1 VNIGRRTNRNEA
13 SAKQALCKLASVAD
27 LSAPE
32 LGLET
37 VMQFL
42 IADTFTDALAHL
54 TGQEQ
59 KQVKTAAFDL
69 QINPSQPGLQMHKL
83 DGARDRNFWSA
94 RVSQD
99 IRIIVHRTES
109 SIMLAYV
116 DHHDKAYA
124 WAERR
129 RIEQHPRTGSIQIV
143 ELQERVEKP
152 EPIFA
157 WPETPQQKATS
168 LRRPFV
174 EHAPR
179 IFADLTD
186 DQLLDAGTPSDWIDE
201 VRRWTEDEF
210 FQRSQHLPAEVS
222 EALLDYAAT
231 GRLPERVPVQPQPL
245 EHPDT
250 LRRIRPIET
259 SEELARALDYP
270 WDKWSVFLHPSQRE
284 IVEKDF
290 SGPARVTGSAG
301 TGKSIVAIHRAARAL
316 RGDPHARVLL
326 TTFSQPLAN
335 SLAAK
340 MKLLLTDDPT
350 AASRLTIASFE
361 HAATDLYELATGR
374 RPIIASSELQ
384 RAALERAMTE
394 CGYSELPL
402 RFVEAEWRHVVD
414 GWSIKDQES
423 YAAVPRIGRRSRLG
437 SKQREILWPVFEEA
451 RAILASRR
459 MLSLSQLYD
468 EVAQVYA
475 AKTDKPFTHVVV
487 DEAQDLGV
495 GELRMM
501 SAIASGPNAL
511 FFAGDIGQR
520 IFQQPFS
527 WLTLGVDVR
536 GRSSNLRINY
546 RTSRQIRE
554 AADKLLP
561 LTVRDVDGIEVSRA
575 DAQSVFEGPQPE
587 IRECHN
593 EEDEANAV
601 GTFLSR
607 AIEDGISVGE
617 IAVFVRSNEQ
627 LDRARRAV
635 LSVKLESRQLS
646 ERAEDSADKIAIGT
660 MHYAKGLEFKAVAVM
675 ACDDEVLPFQSRI
688 DDATDED
695 ELREVFD
702 TERHLFYVACTRAR
716 DRLQIS
722 GVKPVSE
729 FVGDLKQ
736 A

>member
-1 VNIGRRTNRNEA
+1 MN
-13 SAKQALCKLASVAD
+13 
-27 LSAPE
+27 
-32 LGLET
+32 
-37 VMQFL
+37 FL
-42 IADTFTDALAHL
+42 IADTFTASLARL

-129 RIEQHPRTGSIQIV
+129 RIEQHPRTGAIQIV
-143 ELQERVEKP
+143 ELQERIEDAA
-152 EPIFA
+152 PIFA
-157 WPETPQQKATS
+157 WPEEPQVDIS
-168 LRRPFV
+168 PID
-174 EHAPR
+174 EPSPAPR
-179 IFADLTD
+179 IFAALTD
-186 DQLLDAGTPSDWIDE
+186 DELLDIGTPSDWLEE
-201 VRRWTEDEF
+201 VRGWSEDDF
-210 FQRSQHLPAEVS
+210 FRRSPHLPAEVS

-231 GRLPERVPVQPQPL
+231 GQLAERPPVQPEPL
-245 EHPDT
+245 AHPDT

-259 SEELARALDYP
+259 SEELAQALDYP

-316 RGDPHARVLL
+316 RGNPHASVLL
-326 TTFSQPLAN
+326 TTFSRPLAN

-340 MKLLLTDDPT
+340 MKVLLIEDPT
-350 AASRLTIASFE
+350 VSSRLAVASFE
-361 HAATDLYELATGR
+361 DSAADLYELAQGR
-374 RPIIASSELQ
+374 RPVIASAELQ
-384 RAALERAMTE
+384 RAAIERAVQAT
-394 CGYSELPL
+394 GYLDLPL

-414 GWSIKDQES
+414 GWSIRDQEG
-423 YAAVPRIGRRSRLG
+423 YDTVPRIGRRNRLG
-437 SKQREILWPVFEEA
+437 SKQREALWPVFQKT
-451 RAILASRR
+451 RDILAGRG
-459 MLSLSQLYD
+459 MLTQNQMY
-468 EVAQVYA
+468 EAVAGAYA
-475 AKTDKPFTHVVV
+475 SKSEKPFTHIIV

-501 SAIASGPNAL
+501 SAIASGPNAQ

-527 WLTLGVDVR
+527 WLALGVDVR

-554 AADKLLP
+554 AADRLLP
-561 LTVRDVDGIEVSRA
+561 LTVSDVDGVEVSRA
-575 DAQSVFEGPQPE
+575 DAQSVFEGPQPDV
-587 IRECHN
+587 RQCNN
-593 EEDEANAV
+593 EDDETDAV
-601 GTFLSR
+601 AAFLKRS
-607 AIEDGISVGE
+607 IEDGMSAAE
-617 IAVFVRSNEQ
+617 LAVFVRSNEQ
-627 LDRARRAV
+627 LDRARRTVVAA
-635 LSVKLESRQLS
+635 EMECRQLS
-646 ERAEDSADKIAIGT
+646 ERVEKADDRVAVGT
-660 MHYAKGLEFKAVAVM
+660 MHFAKGLEFRAVAVM
-675 ACDDEVLPFQSRI
+675 ACDDEVLPLQSRI

-716 DRLQIS
+716 DRLHIS

-729 FVGDLKQ
+729 FIADLQ
-736 A
+736 DSTAGN